1 MTWRLPAWAWK
12 PVRLASMSKVA
23 SGEKIFMVTSL
34 WVKSAALSAH
44 DGRALWGVPAC
55 QPKTGAQMGGDMLP
69 QSK

>member
-1 MTWRLPAWAWK
+1 
-12 PVRLASMSKVA
+12 MSKVA